1 MQLPN
6 RHEAGLTLSQT
17 VSLDGYPSNLF
28 ELRVYFRGPSSFH
41 IIAEPQGDGS
51 FLLKATS
58 DETVD
63 WVDGAYEWR
72 ARLISNGDTVDAGKG
87 RITIEPDFSNQSENK
102 FDPRTHAEKAYE
114 AICAVLEKSA
124 TFDQQSYTIG
134 GRSLSRHSLEELYKL
149 KNKYGAEIAREQAA
163 RDGKPFQS
171 GPLGKRIDVV
181 LR

>member
-1 MQLPN
+1 MQLPS
-6 RHEAGLTLSQT
+6 RHEAGLSFLQT
-17 VSLDGYPSNLF
+17 VSLDGYSSNIF
-28 ELRVYFRGPSSFH
+28 ELRVYFRGPSSFQ
-41 IIAEPQGDGS
+41 IIAEPRDDGS
-51 FLLKATS
+51 FCLKAAS
-58 DETVD
+58 DITAT
-63 WVDGAYEWR
+63 WADGAYEWR

-87 RITIEPDFSNQSENK
+87 RIAIEPDFSAGN
-102 FDPRTHAEKAYE
+102 FDPRTHAEKAHA

-149 KNKYGAEIAREQAA
+149 KNKYGLEIAREQAA
-163 RDGKPFQS
+163 REGKPFQS

>member
-6 RHEAGLTLSQT
+6 RHEAGLSFSQT
-17 VSLDGYPSNLF
+17 VSLEGFSSNLF
-28 ELRVYFRGPSSFH
+28 ELRVYFRGRSSFQ
-41 IIAEPQGDGS
+41 IIATPNQDGS
-51 FLLKATS
+51 FELIASS
-58 DETVD
+58 DETAAWAEGD
-63 WVDGAYEWR
+63 YEWR
-72 ARLISNGDTVDAGKG
+72 ARLVSNADTVDAGRG
-87 RITIEPDFSNQSENK
+87 RITIEPDFSSDG
-102 FDPRTHAEKAYE
+102 FDPRSHAEKAYA

-149 KNKYGAEIAREQAA
+149 KNKYRIEIAREHAA
-163 RDGKPFQS
+163 REGKPLPT